1 MSDNMNLYRLAAEE
15 LKRFFDSVNNHYN
28 ISEEVNPIEHI
39 KYRIKKYD
47 SIKHKLERKGYETTL
62 ENINEHIKDVVGFR
76 IVCSFLS
83 DLDELKNIIS
93 SLEEN
98 GIKIT
103 EIKDYITTPKKDS
116 GYSSYHILVKVPV
129 NYKDQVYY
137 VNAEIQLRTIAMDMS
152 ASLEHKLCYKKEGYA
167 DSLRIMANKATG
179 FCREVDE
186 QLDNIVKSIDNNSVV
201 VSNDILDDNS
211 FVYPFMSGTSFN
223 LLKLKYEEALKFVT
237 NEFIKLK
244 NYYDIE
250 EKLNPIEHIKS
261 RIKNNNEIV
270 RKLVEKD
277 RIVNIDN
284 VDKYVNDLAGVRI
297 VCSFLDDVE
306 ELKKF
311 IYENSI
317 QYSTNIDTKKFF
329 DIVEEKDYIT
339 NPKESGY
346 RGYHFLVRVPVYT
359 LSGVEFV
366 KVEIQLRTV
375 AMEMWASL
383 EEKIAYH
390 KEIDENIVNELH
402 RISSVTSVMDDNFNA
417 MYNNSK
423 KQNNVNIK
431 KLVRK

>member
-1 MSDNMNLYRLAAEE
+1 MSDNMELYRLAEEE

-28 ISEEVNPIEHI
+28 ISEDVNPIEHI
-39 KYRIKKYD
+39 KHRIKKYD
-47 SIKHKLERKGYETTL
+47 SIKYKLERKGYETTL
-62 ENINEHIKDVVGFR
+62 ENINVHVKDVVGFR
-76 IVCSFLS
+76 VVCSFLS
-83 DLDELKNIIS
+83 DLDELKNIIK

-98 GIKIT
+98 NIKIV
-103 EIKDYITTPKKDS
+103 EIKDYITNPKKDS

-129 NYKDQVYY
+129 NYNNQVYY

-167 DSLRIMANKATG
+167 DSLRVMATEATN
-179 FCREVDE
+179 FCKRIDLE
-186 QLDNIVKSIDNNSVV
+186 LDSIVKSINNDKIIE
-201 VSNDILDDNS
+201 NIAAI
-211 FVYPFMSGTSFN
+211 YPFMGGTNFS

-237 NEFIKLK
+237 NEFESLK
-244 NYYDIE
+244 AYYDRE

-270 RKLVEKD
+270 RKLLEKD
-277 RIVNIDN
+277 RTINIDN
-284 VDKYVNDLAGVRI
+284 IDKYVNDFAGVRI
-297 VCSFLDDVE
+297 VCSFLDDVD
-306 ELKKF
+306 ELRNF
-311 IYENSI
+311 IYENSF
-317 QYSTNIDTKKFF
+317 QYSTNGETKKIF

-359 LSGVEFV
+359 LNGVEFV

-390 KEIDENIVNELH
+390 KQIDENIVKELH
-402 RISSVTSVMDDNFNA
+402 RISSITSVMDDNFNA

-423 KQNNVNIK
+423 QQNNIKVK
-431 KLVRK
+431 KLVK